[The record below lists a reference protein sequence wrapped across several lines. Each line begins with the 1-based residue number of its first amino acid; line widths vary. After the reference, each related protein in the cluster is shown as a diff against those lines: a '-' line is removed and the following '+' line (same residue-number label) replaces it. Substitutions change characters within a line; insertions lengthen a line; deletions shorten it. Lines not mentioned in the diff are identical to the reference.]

1 MSRPV
6 PMMSQSTSVM
16 SLFGVRRGGFC
27 KQKKLKQKLLVY
39 SIVLNFP
46 NAYVF
51 LYAISLLLHLLTKQ
65 LILGSILFFLFFS
78 VKRRVQVS
86 LWSVLA
92 AVVLSAETNKGGLP
106 LKAAKK
112 CPQKR

>member
-46 NAYVF
+46 SAYVF
-51 LYAISLLLHLLTKQ
+51 LHAISILMHLLTKQ
-65 LILGSILFFLFFS
+65 LILGSVFLFFS
-78 VKRRVQVS
+78 VKRGVQMS